1 MMLCEVVLCTDL
13 SKVIETGRYEIKN
26 MTISEFLAAEIKNYK
41 PEKMNFFSVILDGVK
56 IPSDLWRSVNLKNV
70 KSMKIVLE
78 AEGDPF
84 TWVAIIV
91 TIAAAVYSAY
101 LMHKLSATT
110 GTDTQT
116 GSSIYDVNA
125 QGNKVKLNQVIPEQ
139 FGLLK
144 RFPDYIADTH
154 RFYRNNQRV
163 LDLSLCQGV
172 GQFSRSA
179 AGNDIY
185 FGSTPFSQMSEKIQY
200 KVFEPGEALA
210 DNSISSELGW
220 CWFNSTEI
228 TASGKELETPKS
240 KTNEDELV
248 YIFSKSIAV
257 LDADTRIFK
266 SKNWEVGDILKIEFP
281 EKHVLF
287 GDNARFR
294 SCEWAFK
301 FRTEPE
307 NYITEVKAS
316 IDSLESIDAGYYF
329 KGAHT
334 SNINLI
340 TAAEQQDPEHDTY
353 NLISGNHYNHS
364 GLDKFSYYDKNSFCC
379 CWGEGYINSDSY
391 PHLDDLMHIEIIVFP
406 EDNWSSSA
414 FADALVKQVID
425 TSSEPMQTKAIY
437 KETYKGIH
445 WIVTHTSSGYTYGS
459 ILDGK
464 SLTKGQFAIWD
475 YAPSYSSPGN
485 NSQFWRRDDTDCF
498 SQGRIDEV
506 ISNIKNRANTSY
518 NAYTRI
524 GQVYASEMEKPY
536 TQSNYSYNDV
546 TCYSPAYFYYCF
558 GSVMYTLDEERK
570 TEFYKIVEIKKVDD
584 LTRTAYYYYNII
596 WGSYPP
602 QNKTAYFFRVRKC
615 NSEGVIDAAW
625 KSFEQN
631 YTVEKGAD
639 YEEDDDIIQGIN
651 ITVFDHVD

>member
-125 QGNKVKLNQVIPEQ
+125 QGNKVKLNQVIPEH
-139 FGLLK
+139 FGLIK

-179 AGNDIY
+179 SGNDIY

-266 SKNWEVGDILKIEFP
+266 TKNWEVGDILKIEFP

-287 GDNARFR
+287 GDNAHFR

-307 NYITEVKAS
+307 NYVTEVKAS
-316 IDSLESIDAGYYF
+316 LDSSGSIDAGYYF

-340 TAAEQQDPEHDTY
+340 TAVEQQDPEHDTY
-353 NLISGNHYNHS
+353 QLISGNHYNHS

-391 PHLDDLMHIEIIVFP
+391 PHLDDLMHIELIVFP
-406 EDNWSSSA
+406 EDNWSASA
-414 FADALVKQVID
+414 FADALVKQVIN
-425 TSSEPMQTKAIY
+425 TASEPMQTKAIY

-445 WIVTHTSSGYTYGS
+445 WIVTHTSSGYTYGAF
-459 ILDGK
+459 LDGK

-475 YAPSYSSPGN
+475 IPPSYSSPGS

-498 SQGRIDEV
+498 SQERIDEV
-506 ISNIKNRANTSY
+506 ILNIKDRANTSY
-518 NAYTRI
+518 TAYTRI

-546 TCYSPAYFYYCF
+546 ICSSPAHFYYCF

-596 WGSYPP
+596 WGVYPP

>member
-1 MMLCEVVLCTDL
+1 MMLCEVVLGTDL
-13 SKVIETGRYEIKN
+13 SKVIESGMYEIKN

-56 IPSDLWRSVNLKNV
+56 IPSDLWRSVNLRNV

-101 LMHKLSATT
+101 MMHKLSAST

-125 QGNKVKLNQVIPEQ
+125 QGNKVKLNQVIPEH
-139 FGLLK
+139 FGVIK

-179 AGNDIY
+179 SGNDIY

-210 DNSISSELGW
+210 ENSISSELGW

-228 TASGKELETPKS
+228 TASGKELETAKS

-301 FRTEPE
+301 FRSEPE
-307 NYITEVKAS
+307 NYVTPLKAEL
-316 IDSLESIDAGYYF
+316 DGLGNTDAGYYF

-353 NLISGNHYNHS
+353 RLISGNHYNHS
-364 GLDKFSYYDKNSFCC
+364 GLDTFSYYDKNSFCC
-379 CWGEGYINSDSY
+379 CWGEGYINSDNY
-391 PHLDDLMHIEIIVFP
+391 PHLDDLMHIELIIFP
-406 EDNWSSSA
+406 EDDWSASA

-425 TSSEPMQTKAIY
+425 TSSEPMQTKYIY
-437 KETYKGIH
+437 KETYKGFH
-445 WIVTHTSSGYTYGS
+445 WIDSRLPHGGYMYGAA
-459 ILDGK
+459 LDGK
-464 SLTKGQFAIWD
+464 SLTRGKIAIWD
-475 YAPSYSSPGN
+475 YAPSYSSS
-485 NSQFWRRDDTDCF
+485 NSQFWQRDDTDCF

-506 ISNIKNRANTSY
+506 ILNIKNRANTSY
-518 NAYTRI
+518 DAYTRI
-524 GQVYASEMEKPY
+524 GQVYASDMEKPY

-546 TCYSPAYFYYCF
+546 QCYSPAYFYYCF
-558 GSVMYTLDEERK
+558 GSVMFTIDEERK
-570 TEFYKIVEIKKVDD
+570 TEFYKIVEIKKIDD
-584 LTRTAYYYYNII
+584 LTWTAYHYYNII
-596 WGSYPP
+596 WGGYPP
-602 QNKTAYFFRVRKC
+602 QNKTAYFFRVCKC
-615 NSEGVIDAAW
+615 NSEGRIDTAW

>member
-1 MMLCEVVLCTDL
+1 MICEVVMFSDL
-13 SKVIETGRYEIKN
+13 SRPLESGFYEILD
-26 MTISEFLAAEIKNYK
+26 MTINEFLTAEIKNYDS
-41 PEKMNFFSVILDGVK
+41 EKHNFFTVTVDGVK
-56 IPSDLWRSVNLKNV
+56 IPSDLWKHFNLKSA
-70 KSMKIVLE
+70 KSIKIIIE
-78 AEGDPF
+78 PMGDPF

-101 LMHKLSATT
+101 LMHKLTATT
-110 GTDTQT
+110 GQQDTKT

-139 FGLLK
+139 FGLIK
-144 RFPDYIADTH
+144 RFPDYVADTH
-154 RFYRNNQRV
+154 RFYKNNQRV
-163 LDLSLCQGV
+163 LDISLCQGV

-266 SKNWEVGDILKIEFP
+266 TKNWEVGDILKIEFP

-307 NYITEVKAS
+307 NYVTPLKAAL
-316 IDSLESIDAGYYF
+316 DGLGNTDAGYYF

-334 SNINLI
+334 SNFNLI

-353 NLISGNHYNHS
+353 QLISGNHYNHS

-406 EDNWSSSA
+406 EDNWSASA
-414 FADALVKQVID
+414 FADALVKQVIN
-425 TSSEPMQTKAIY
+425 TASEPMQTKAIY

-445 WIVTHTSSGYTYGS
+445 WVVTHTSSDYTYGAF
-459 ILDGK
+459 LDGK
-464 SLTKGQFAIWD
+464 SLTRGQFAIWD
-475 YAPSYSSPGN
+475 HAPSYSGS

-498 SQGRIDEV
+498 SQERIDEV
-506 ISNIKNRANTSY
+506 ILNIKNRANTSY

-546 TCYSPAYFYYCF
+546 QCYSPAYFYYCF

-584 LTRTAYYYYNII
+584 LTRTAYYYYTII
-596 WGSYPP
+596 WGAYPP

-639 YEEDDDIIQGIN
+639 YEEDGEQIEGIN
-651 ITVFDHVD
+651 ITVFDHVES